1 MTVGWND
8 ETELVV
14 AGNGQVYFAP
24 VGTTLPAK
32 AASPTAALNAAFI
45 GTGYLTEDGVTFNA
59 GMDINDINAWQ
70 TKNPIRREKTAQ
82 SLQVSFVMQQYNETN
97 LPLAF
102 GGGVVTGSGP
112 YSYTFPLVTDAL
124 QERSLVVDVVD
135 GSTNY
140 RFVFPRGTVTEAVE
154 SRFAKGTPALLPVT
168 FRALTPASG
177 GDIAYVNT
185 DSAGFA
191 AGS

>member
-1 MTVGWND
+1 MAIGWND
-8 ETELVV
+8 ESELVV

-32 AASPTAALNAAFI
+32 GSAPDAALDRAFV

-59 GMDINDINAWQ
+59 GMDIQEIMAWQ
-70 TKNPIRREKTAQ
+70 SKSPIRREKTAQ
-82 SLQVSFVMQQYNETN
+82 NMTVSFAMQQYNETN
-97 LPLAF
+97 LPFAF

-112 YSYTFPLVTDAL
+112 YTYTFPLDTDAL
-124 QERSLVVDVVD
+124 EERSLVVDVKD
-135 GSTNY
+135 GTTDF
-140 RFVFPRGTVTEAVE
+140 RFVFPRGNVTEAVE

-168 FRALTPASG
+168 YRALAPVGG
-177 GDIAYVNT
+177 GDIAYVLT
-185 DSAGFA
+185 DSSGFV